1 MLPKLLEFSG
11 KMRGNLSVFAQKRN
25 LEAGYGREMGNSEE
39 NEYGYAQK
47 KNERPDEN
55 IQISQT

>member
-1 MLPKLLEFSG
+1 
-11 KMRGNLSVFAQKRN
+11 MRGNLSVFAQKRN